1 MMNNLKFIV
10 MKKLLFFLAV
20 FFVAISFPSC
30 DEEEDFDELLLIGK
44 WKSGTEYWVYK
55 KDYTGYTW
63 VGKDDVKEDEADP
76 FTWHLVKTELQQFH
90 IYIGGTIPKYY
101 TVTELTATTLKYKND
116 SRSYSF
122 TKVN

>member
-1 MMNNLKFIV
+1 
-10 MKKLLFFLAV
+10 MKKVLFFLVILVVAV
-20 FFVAISFPSC
+20 SFPSC
-30 DEEEDFDELLLIGK
+30 VDEEVFDESMLIGK

-55 KDYTGYTW
+55 RDYSGYTW
-63 VGKDDVKEDEADP
+63 VGKDDITEDEADP
-76 FTWHLVKTELQQFH
+76 FTWQLVKTELQQFH
-90 IYIGGTIPKYY
+90 IYIGGSIPKFY